1 VDEPHGSLTL
11 VFTDIEGSTVLL
23 RELKGNYGLLLRVH
37 QRMLERAF
45 QEHNGR
51 PMGSEGDSLFY
62 VFPSAA
68 DAVAGAVLAQQR
80 LEHHEWPDGVRLRVR
95 IGVHSGPVTISGG
108 EYVGLTVHEVAR
120 ICAVAHG
127 GQIVC
132 SSAVAGALGSG
143 APGSAELRDL
153 GVFVLRGFPDGTRL
167 FQVRAPGLDD
177 DFPAPRDTVRA
188 GGARM
193 SIWFRDPSAS
203 RPEPPAAVA
212 LDFET
217 IAGEPLGGA
226 TEVEILPAA
235 RSAPGVFRLLVRRH
249 GHAEEEYDGLTVDG
263 PTDAPTVVNAHSRLI
278 RIVRRAAADEH
289 RPELDERCRNHG
301 VAADGRGVSKGP

>member
-1 VDEPHGSLTL
+1 
-11 VFTDIEGSTVLL
+11 
-23 RELKGNYGLLLRVH
+23 
-37 QRMLERAF
+37 
-45 QEHNGR
+45 
-51 PMGSEGDSLFY
+51 
-62 VFPSAA
+62 
-68 DAVAGAVLAQQR
+68 
-80 LEHHEWPDGVRLRVR
+80 
-95 IGVHSGPVTISGG
+95 
-108 EYVGLTVHEVAR
+108 
-120 ICAVAHG
+120 
-127 GQIVC
+127 
-132 SSAVAGALGSG
+132 
-143 APGSAELRDL
+143 LRDL

-217 IAGEPLGGA
+217 IAGEPLGDA